1 MKSFVGH
8 IINKVIKSTPRSKK
22 VSPTIKSVK
31 PTKLSIGRSIE
42 KTKADEYRKRYTALD
57 KAEGKLKTGK
67 QMMKEGQKERKK
79 LVDTG
84 RAFKFPN
91 LKSFHAVQPG
101 KPNKLAAKPKPD
113 KKFKKGKELEKKMGF
128 NEYKKSLREK
138 KMGGGMMGRRFGM
151 KQGTPKPKTNVE
163 KIKETFSPKDKN
175 LKTVNPKTQKGLSKL
190 PREVRN
196 KMGYMKSG
204 GRAGFR
210 DGTPMETKS
219 GATRPRPDSLFDPNN
234 PINKR
239 KKDFKQ
245 EAKKDMK

>member
-31 PTKLSIGRSIE
+31 PTKLSISKSLE

-67 QMMKEGQKERKK
+67 QMMKEGQKERKN

-84 RAFKFPN
+84 RAFTFSN

-113 KKFKKGKELEKKMGF
+113 KKFKKGKELNKEK
-128 NEYKKSLREK
+128 
-138 KMGGGMMGRRFGM
+138 
-151 KQGTPKPKTNVE
+151 
-163 KIKETFSPKDKN
+163 
-175 LKTVNPKTQKGLSKL
+175 
-190 PREVRN
+190 
-196 KMGYMKSG
+196 
-204 GRAGFR
+204 
-210 DGTPMETKS
+210 
-219 GATRPRPDSLFDPNN
+219 
-234 PINKR
+234 
-239 KKDFKQ
+239 
-245 EAKKDMK
+245 